1 MGNHIKSG
9 LMNQASSD
17 SELTKFKT
25 KLLLEAHGD
34 LTDPDLHKDGSKG
47 LFLPGVQNMKHNVS
61 EKVAQVGTRSLSLWL
76 SDKLSIFLPS
86 LSLCLSHKLHLSLP
100 SLSLCISHKLCLF
113 LPLSLS

>member
-61 EKVAQVGTRSLSLWL
+61 EKVAQVGTL
-76 SDKLSIFLPS
+76 S
-86 LSLCLSHKLHLSLP
+86 LSLCLSHKLSFYPLSPSVSLINSV
-100 SLSLCISHKLCLF
+100 SLSLCLSH
-113 LPLSLS
+113 